1 MLLPYIKRN
10 VVSLG
15 PDDLIAALSTPGK
28 PAPLER
34 LSPSGARLV
43 AELKPGPCVLR
54 LADGGGRRR
63 RRVGWWWR
71 GIGARPERVRAY
83 FRRLLHCLA
92 AQPVCDSSA
101 AHVSMTLM
109 LLPAMVVAMLPS
121 QRQFSILL
129 TQESCFRSSVYEM
142 LGVFVCVQA

>member
-54 LADGGGRRR
+54 LADGGGEAEETSG
-63 RRVGWWWR
+63 V
-71 GIGARPERVRAY
+71 
-83 FRRLLHCLA
+83 
-92 AQPVCDSSA
+92 
-101 AHVSMTLM
+101 
-109 LLPAMVVAMLPS
+109 VVAGHRCEARTCSCIFQATVTLPCS
-121 QRQFSILL
+121 TASL
-129 TQESCFRSSVYEM
+129 
-142 LGVFVCVQA
+142 